1 MSATQDQASEAP
13 TGVVRPKIVYVMGT
27 ARSGSTILGVAL
39 GNCADVFYAGELG
52 GWLEKSGTPRLKGV
66 ERQEFWATVRQSVH
80 SPDDLFGR
88 DALLAIERSLSL
100 IRIHMW
106 GVRRRIRQRYR
117 RVTEELYVAIARTAG
132 ATHVVDSS
140 SYPLRAR
147 ELKRLDGV
155 DVYLVYLV
163 RDPHGVV
170 ASFTQPGWRFSKS
183 TALTNAY
190 LWITS
195 LLSVFVFLKHPRDRR
210 VFVRHEDFV
219 ANPEHVVSEILRR
232 VDAPCEVPDLTVLEP
247 HIPFGGNRF
256 LMSQESITL
265 RKAESP
271 PPHYR
276 ITTLLQRPWEL
287 VFSRLRPAIPAPPS
301 QKPGE

>member
-155 DVYLVYLV
+155 IYPAGL
-163 RDPHGVV
+163 
-170 ASFTQPGWRFSKS
+170 A
-183 TALTNAY
+183 
-190 LWITS
+190 
-195 LLSVFVFLKHPRDRR
+195 
-210 VFVRHEDFV
+210 
-219 ANPEHVVSEILRR
+219 
-232 VDAPCEVPDLTVLEP
+232 
-247 HIPFGGNRF
+247 
-256 LMSQESITL
+256 
-265 RKAESP
+265 
-271 PPHYR
+271 
-276 ITTLLQRPWEL
+276 LLQINGTDERVSVDHEPAFGFR
-287 VFSRLRPAIPAPPS
+287 VSQTPSRSARLRPSRGLRRESGARR
-301 QKPGE
+301 E